1 MTNETSH
8 DLLCFIF
15 MGHQGKYF
23 QVKNKAES
31 FFDNAF
37 IVIRV

>member
-1 MTNETSH
+1 MTNQTSH
-8 DLLCFIF
+8 DLLGFIF

-23 QVKNKAES
+23 QVKNNAES

-37 IVIRV
+37 IVNQV